1 MWAQHRSLLLAGWA
15 QEREQCLEWP
25 WDVEVCAGGPRVSPC
40 LVLLLP
46 LWPLHSGSSCW
57 SHVAPDKDQLVSTIQ
72 VILLTCLFTAS
83 SVLGTSNEGIT
94 PVALKPCMMTSLV
107 VQD

>member
-1 MWAQHRSLLLAGWA
+1 MSRVALGCGSLCWWAQ
-15 QEREQCLEWP
+15 
-25 WDVEVCAGGPRVSPC
+25 VSPC

-83 SVLGTSNEGIT
+83 SVLGTS
-94 PVALKPCMMTSLV
+94 
-107 VQD
+107 